1 MPTDKQ
7 ITASRANGARARGP
21 KTPEGKARSA
31 RNSTRH
37 GLLARVL
44 LLEGESR
51 DRCDELVRTLNA
63 SLNPRTSIDELL
75 IGKMAAA
82 HWRQMRIWTLE
93 RQGGQNPR

>member
-7 ITASRANGARARGP
+7 ITASRANGARSRGP

-31 RNSTRH
+31 RNSTHH

-51 DRCDELVRTLNA
+51 DRFDELVCTLNA
-63 SLNPRTSIDELL
+63 SSTPAPPLTNS
-75 IGKMAAA
+75 
-82 HWRQMRIWTLE
+82 
-93 RQGGQNPR
+93 